1 MMSQLKW
8 MNHWSI
14 WIDLRGLR
22 FNWIRKGGGKMRSG
36 PPEMELLWYGGFRW
50 SKMFTFAV
58 DNEHVCVS
66 PVVVKQNRLSVTF
79 GADVRIHLAGCCNIY
94 LTIPS
99 RNSIPTDVFTVR
111 TQTKQWGWWFLP
123 IFIFINIFKVLLSQS
138 RRFPGTTCSIIFIW
152 EWLSHHNCNWIRG
165 LSVLNIGRCIL
176 ASSCWCHVL
185 APGVTLSWFAYAHSA
200 NRRQRSLS
208 LDVRIYYAGHTR
220 RIHNSR
226 ILPATKWTP
235 SLVWFAFW
243 LSSLWWWWPPQRLEV
258 SS

>member
-1 MMSQLKW
+1 MAFNLALEAHQKLTDLFRNCTSIFGNVVINLSNNRRINRGRWWANSNQW
-8 MNHWSI
+8 IIESSESI
-14 WIDLRGLR
+14 WEDYDSIESGR
-22 FNWIRKGGGKMRSG
+22 GGKMRSG

-94 LTIPS
+94 LTIPG

-111 TQTKQWGWWFLP
+111 AQTKQWGWWFLP

-165 LSVLNIGRCIL
+165 LIKGEPLRKLCQIATAIAERIEHWTLHPGKFMLMSRASARCDAKLI
-176 ASSCWCHVL
+176 CIRPFC
-185 APGVTLSWFAYAHSA
+185 
-200 NRRQRSLS
+200 
-208 LDVRIYYAGHTR
+208 
-220 RIHNSR
+220 
-226 ILPATKWTP
+226 
-235 SLVWFAFW
+235 
-243 LSSLWWWWPPQRLEV
+243 
-258 SS
+258 